1 MSYTCAICLESVY
14 HTRNN
19 VVLACCTGVFHRA
32 CVQRMLVSN
41 AVRPEHPCPLCR
53 TILSPTLTDNLILT
67 APQELVQKTASDA
80 YFGDLQ
86 REAHTHGELLAIQNG
101 LV

>member
-19 VVLACCTGVFHRA
+19 VILACCTGVFHRA

-41 AVRPEHPCPLCR
+41 AVRSEHPCPLCR
-53 TILSPTLTDNLILT
+53 TILSPTQVEHLIIT
-67 APQELVQKTASDA
+67 APHDLVQKTASDA
-80 YFGDLQ
+80 FFGDLQ
-86 REAHTHGELLAIQNG
+86 REAHTRGELLAIQNG